1 MSAQPQVW
9 FISGASQGI
18 GLSIAHVAAEN
29 DYIVFAGARNPSA
42 ATGLQELAA
51 NNKNVHI
58 IKYEASSAADAT
70 AVAQRIEELAG
81 GLDVLVPNA
90 AHFPFEE
97 FRPVKDTK
105 PDVLSEH
112 IQINAIGPILLFQAL
127 YPLMLKR
134 QMRKF
139 IPISSAA
146 GSISMAMPISCTSY
160 GASKATLNFLTK
172 RIAQEHAEEGFIAF
186 PLHPGTV
193 KSVNFKAFLEL
204 TGFEIPD
211 AMALE
216 EAGDILFNMI
226 NNASMENS
234 GKFMS
239 YDGTELPW

>member
-146 GSISMAMPISCTSY
+146 GSISRAMAISLTSY

-172 RIAQEHAEEGFIAF
+172 KIAQEHAEEGFIAF

-193 KSVNFKAFLEL
+193 KSGNFKAFLEL
-204 TGFEIPD
+204 TGFEIPN

-216 EAGDILFNMI
+216 EAGEILFNVI
-226 NNASMENS
+226 NNATMENS